1 MTSDTFY
8 FVIVIIKKKYDL
20 IQISIFCF
28 FDRCIIKIMY
38 VRTCKDKKSNCQY
51 LYYILQIA
59 RIILACDKN
68 KNEIREIKWAKYSQ
82 LDLCGDLI
90 KRSATLPRVTLLPGT
105 PPIQLIV
112 RTYPLTIDP
121 LRNRSQQD
129 RFAML
134 LHSLHGAYNW
144 QWTQFK
150 QNDFILH
157 MFLSLLIP
165 QQTRE
170 YLTVIEILPLYFLHI
185 HPIFPLYSLHF
196 LSYISI
202 VFLWLFLW
210 KYVLNSIIE
219 CRHGCTYKII
229 Q

>member
-1 MTSDTFY
+1 M
-8 FVIVIIKKKYDL
+8 
-20 IQISIFCF
+20 
-28 FDRCIIKIMY
+28 
-38 VRTCKDKKSNCQY
+38 
-51 LYYILQIA
+51 
-59 RIILACDKN
+59 
-68 KNEIREIKWAKYSQ
+68 
-82 LDLCGDLI
+82 
-90 KRSATLPRVTLLPGT
+90 PRVTLLPGT

-170 YLTVIEILPLYFLHI
+170 CLTVIEILPLYFLHI
-185 HPIFPLYSLHF
+185 HPIFPLCSFHF
-196 LSYISI
+196 LSYFYYISVI
-202 VFLWLFLW
+202 FLLCFYESFYGNML
-210 KYVLNSIIE
+210 
-219 CRHGCTYKII
+219 
-229 Q
+229 